1 MCLSHYLQSRWTT
14 WECFSGRFSPG
25 YISACDHCNLLWF
38 QLIWHYVNTRVF
50 RKIFLC
56 QNQSHRVA
64 IPDKYC
70 LKEHVKILTL
80 YPNGKWPLNGHQMLL
95 MLWDYWSINT
105 VSDELNF
112 CFLYLFEWFFTYL
125 LTNKVIVQCIRCHW
139 CFVPD
144 CLEGKGGLQDG
155 QTRDNYAELLRVSLF
170 PWARETLSLEESI
183 SLHLVHNTVQA
194 VGVNVDKLTFVY
206 NFTLWGQQERLSLHR
221 PRCSKMLFFR
231 STSYAHFDGNLMPD
245 CSAANA
251 DRACCCF
258 GGKCGEIV
266 GYSRSGGRSGR
277 RVCLSRLSCPIN
289 NSKLTW
295 YLTSQCHHS
304 CSYAES
310 RQPDLEVKNHHF
322 NQAEVV

>member
-95 MLWDYWSINT
+95 ILWDYWSINT

-144 CLEGKGGLQDG
+144 CLGGNSGKRELQEYTVK
-155 QTRDNYAELLRVSLF
+155 QETIMPNCYVWHLLPWTREIYSWRSSSLSTIHHAGS
-170 PWARETLSLEESI
+170 WSTDI
-183 SLHLVHNTVQA
+183 
-194 VGVNVDKLTFVY
+194 VY
-206 NFTLWGQQERLSLHR
+206 NFTLWGLQERPSLHMS
-221 PRCSKMLFFR
+221 RCLKTLFSR
-231 STSYAHFDGNLMPD
+231 STSYCHFDGNLLPD
-245 CSAANA
+245 CSGANA
-251 DRACCCF
+251 DHMPIVVSGKMWRNCC
-258 GGKCGEIV
+258 
-266 GYSRSGGRSGR
+266 YSRAGGRSGR
-277 RVCLSRLSCPIN
+277 RVCLSQLSCPIN

-304 CSYAES
+304 C
-310 RQPDLEVKNHHF
+310 RM
-322 NQAEVV
+322 